1 MNIQFKQILIGAS
14 ALVMTACVDLEEKP
28 ESNLVGQ
35 QFYNSEVDA
44 IAAVNAVYADLNPS
58 GQSLY
63 NSLFQI
69 GVEMATDDYMA
80 GPRARN
86 AHVRAIS
93 ALIHDSSNDRMQEL
107 WRQSYA
113 LIKDANAAIDHI
125 ALIPAEN
132 ISETIRQRT
141 INEAKFLRALN
152 YFNLVRWFGDV
163 PLVLHEFSDLS
174 PENINVSQATEA
186 EIYAQIEQ
194 DLKDAEGLPEPSEY
208 GAADL
213 GRATAGAAKTVL
225 AKVYLTQRKW
235 EEAAQKAKE
244 IIDLGWYRLF
254 DDYADVFS
262 VEHENTV
269 EHIFSVQ
276 FKGNANFRGNSLA
289 SRSAPYEP
297 EGVNGDYAD
306 ELNVAGGL
314 FQSYRPEDRRLKV
327 NFITE
332 MVSPVSGKLYVLDE
346 PHFHMYYDY
355 SVEGAPGQSSVNLPL
370 FRYAEVL
377 LIYAEALNEINGPT
391 SVTYDAVDQ
400 VRRRAGIPALA
411 DLTPNL
417 SQEAF
422 RDSVFEERRKE
433 FVYQYH
439 RWFDLVR
446 RGADYYIK
454 TLTAAGKK
462 GAAPR
467 HLHFPIP
474 QRELD
479 LNPNLKQ
486 NPDWTSY

>member
-1 MNIQFKQILIGAS
+1 MKNPLKITIGLSILTLVSCIG
-14 ALVMTACVDLEEKP
+14 LEEKP
-28 ESNLVGQ
+28 QSSLVSQ
-35 QFYNSEVDA
+35 QFYKTEADA

-93 ALIHDSSNDRMQEL
+93 SLIHDSSNDRMQEL

-113 LIKDANAAIDHI
+113 AIKDANAAIDQI
-125 ALIPAEN
+125 ETISSDN
-132 ISETIRQRT
+132 INEAIRQRT

-163 PLVLHEFSDLS
+163 PLILHETSTLD
-174 PENINVSQATEA
+174 PERINVSQASES
-186 EIYAQIEQ
+186 EVYAQIEQ
-194 DLKDAEGLPEPSEY
+194 DLKDAENLPVEY
-208 GAADL
+208 TSADL
-213 GRATAGAAKTVL
+213 GRATSGAAKTVL
-225 AKVYLTQRKW
+225 SKVYLTQEKW
-235 EEAAQKAKE
+235 QQAAQKAKE
-244 IIDLGWYRLF
+244 VIDGGKYKLF
-254 DDYADVFS
+254 DDYADVFN
-262 VEHENTV
+262 VDKENSI
-269 EHIFSVQ
+269 EHIFSIQ

-314 FQSYRPEDRRLKV
+314 FQSYRKEDRRLEV

-332 MVSPVSGKLYVLDE
+332 MTSPVSGKLYILSE
-346 PHFHMYYDY
+346 PHFNMYYDNTC
-355 SVEGAPGQSSVNLPL
+355 VGAQGQSSINLPL
-370 FRYAEVL
+370 VRYAEVL
-377 LIYAEALNEINGPT
+377 LIYAEALNELDGP
-391 SVTYDAVDQ
+391 SDATYDAVDQ
-400 VRRRAGIPALA
+400 VRRRAGIPALKEI
-411 DLTPNL
+411 TPNL
-417 SQEAF
+417 TQESF

-454 TLTAAGKK
+454 TLKAAGKVN
-462 GAAPR
+462 AAPR

-486 NPDWTSY
+486 NPDWVKY